1 MFLTPRLA
9 ADPQGVVQG
18 VHLVDGEDVDGGQEG
33 EDACIVSRHLSQW
46 ESRLT
51 VPTAHR
57 MYSVGPRT
65 WGAWRVWGA
74 AVDLLAVHCFL
85 LASWVYFHHM

>member
-33 EDACIVSRHLSQW
+33 
-46 ESRLT
+46 
-51 VPTAHR
+51 
-57 MYSVGPRT
+57 
-65 WGAWRVWGA
+65 
-74 AVDLLAVHCFL
+74 
-85 LASWVYFHHM
+85 